1 MDHLEEHQDVIW
13 ALSKERIFKDMPEQV
28 LLALARRAKP
38 VSFIQG
44 DMVVKEGEEGQC
56 MYMILSG
63 EVHLQVEDF
72 DLDTLGTWEIFG
84 QIGLYGASR
93 HIYSAVVD
101 CPAELLCF
109 ERQDFHTIVEDDPA
123 FYSILVRN
131 LIDLMNDAF
140 KDIFSLRLRME
151 KNILPLGIAMSQEGN
166 FEHLLERMLL
176 EAKKLCNAD
185 AGTLYLRTD
194 DNRLAFKFMFTDSLG
209 IALGGSHGGQIDF
222 EPLPIFDPV
231 TGLPNTHNLAS
242 YVASTGLA
250 IQIPDVYHATHFD
263 FSGTKAF
270 DRMTGYRSISSL
282 TVPLKNYEGKV
293 IGVLQLWNALD
304 PDTGM
309 IKPFNEF
316 HKLVV
321 ESLTSQAAMVLNTQ
335 NLLLKQEQY
344 VKLEQDM
351 KTGREIQAGFL
362 PLNLPQLPG
371 YQTAGLLDPAREVA
385 GDFYD
390 IFNLADE
397 GRLALIIGDVCDK
410 GVGAALFMAL
420 FRSLLHAF
428 AEQHYQEQNLQLL
441 GIGASVPGDMRTTK
455 LTRSVGATALNN
467 AILQTNSYIAR
478 QHADANMFATV
489 FFGVLDLP
497 SDRLYY
503 INAGH
508 EAPILIGADGKV
520 KRSLNP
526 TGPALG
532 VFADAHF
539 GIESIYLEPGDVLFA
554 YTDGVPDAKNATG
567 VKFGKPRMK
576 ELLDQPVS
584 SARELLD
591 RIYIRLNEHLLESLQ
606 FDDITM
612 IALRRTN

>member
-1 MDHLEEHQDVIW
+1 
-13 ALSKERIFKDMPEQV
+13 
-28 LLALARRAKP
+28 
-38 VSFIQG
+38 
-44 DMVVKEGEEGQC
+44 
-56 MYMILSG
+56 
-63 EVHLQVEDF
+63 
-72 DLDTLGTWEIFG
+72 
-84 QIGLYGASR
+84 
-93 HIYSAVVD
+93 
-101 CPAELLCF
+101 
-109 ERQDFHTIVEDDPA
+109 
-123 FYSILVRN
+123 
-131 LIDLMNDAF
+131 
-140 KDIFSLRLRME
+140 
-151 KNILPLGIAMSQEGN
+151 MSQEGN
-166 FEHLLERMLL
+166 FDHLLERMLV
-176 EAKKLCNAD
+176 EAKKMCNAD

-194 DNRLAFKFMFTDSLG
+194 DDRLAFKFMFTDSLG
-209 IALGGSHGGQIDF
+209 IARGGSHGEPIDF
-222 EPLPIFDPV
+222 EPLPMFDPA

-242 YVASTGLA
+242 YVASTGSA
-250 IQIPDVYHATHFD
+250 IQIPDVYHAAHFD

-270 DRMTGYRSISSL
+270 DRMTGYRSVSSL
-282 TVPLKNYEGKV
+282 TVPLKNHEGKV
-293 IGVLQLWNALD
+293 IGVLQFWNALD
-304 PDTGM
+304 PDTGE

-335 NLLLKQEQY
+335 MLLNKQEQY

-362 PLNLPQLPG
+362 PVNLPQMAG

-397 GRLALIIGDVCDK
+397 DRLALIIGDVCDK

-428 AEQHYQEQNLQLL
+428 AEQHYQEQNLQFLE
-441 GIGASVPGDMRTTK
+441 IGASVPGDMRTTK
-455 LTRSVGATALNN
+455 MNRSVGATALNN

-478 QHADANMFATV
+478 HHADANMFATV
-489 FFGVLDLP
+489 FFGVLDVP

-520 KRSLNP
+520 KLTLNP

-532 VFADAHF
+532 VFADATF
-539 GIESIYLEPGDVLFA
+539 GIDSIYIEPGDILFA

-584 SARELLD
+584 SAKELLD

>member
-1 MDHLEEHQDVIW
+1 M
-13 ALSKERIFKDMPEQV
+13 LSKERIFRDMPEHV
-28 LLALARRAKP
+28 LLALARRVKP
-38 VSFIQG
+38 VSFNEG
-44 DMVVKEGEEGQC
+44 DTVLKEGEDGQC

-63 EVHLQVEDF
+63 EVRLQVENF
-72 DLDTLGTWEIFG
+72 NLDTLGTWAIFG
-84 QIGLYGASR
+84 QIGLFEASR
-93 HIYSAVVD
+93 HIYSAVVE
-101 CPAELLCF
+101 CKAELLCF
-109 ERQDFHTIVEDDPA
+109 ERQDFHDIFEDDPA
-123 FYSILVRN
+123 IYSILVHN

-140 KDIFSLRLRME
+140 RDIFSLRLRIE
-151 KNILPLGIAMSQEGN
+151 KDILPLGIAMSQEGSVEN
-166 FEHLLERMLL
+166 LLERMLV
-176 EAKKLCNAD
+176 EAKKMCNAD
-185 AGTLYLRTD
+185 GGTLYLRTD
-194 DNRLAFKFMFTDSLG
+194 DNHLAFKFMFTDSLG
-209 IALGGSHGGQIDF
+209 IARGGSHGEAIDL
-222 EPLPIFDPV
+222 EPLAIFDPE
-231 TGLPNTHNLAS
+231 TGIPNTHNLAS

-270 DRMTGYRSISSL
+270 DRMTGYHSVSSL
-282 TVPLKNYEGKV
+282 TVPLKNHEGKV

-304 PDTGM
+304 PDSGE

-321 ESLTSQAAMVLNTQ
+321 ESLTSQAALVLNTQ
-335 NLLLKQEQY
+335 MLLNKQEQY
-344 VKLEQDM
+344 LKLEQDM

-362 PLNLPQLPG
+362 PVNLPQIAG
-371 YQTAGLLDPAREVA
+371 YQTAGLLNAAREVA

-397 GRLALIIGDVCDK
+397 DRLALIIGDVCDK

-420 FRSLLHAF
+420 FSSLLHAF
-428 AEQHYQEQNLQLL
+428 AEQHYQEQNLQFLA
-441 GIGASVPGDMRTTK
+441 IGNSVPGDMRTTK
-455 LTRSVGATALNN
+455 MNRSVGATALNN
-467 AILQTNSYIAR
+467 AVLQTNSYITR
-478 QHADANMFATV
+478 HHADANMFATV
-489 FFGVLDLP
+489 FFGVLDVP

-520 KRSLNP
+520 KRTLNP

-532 VFADAHF
+532 VFAGAPF
-539 GIESIYLEPGDVLFA
+539 GIESIYIEPGDVLFA
-554 YTDGVPDAKNATG
+554 YTDGVPDAKNVAG

-584 SARELLD
+584 SAKELLD

>member
-1 MDHLEEHQDVIW
+1 METFQDVVL
-13 ALSKERIFKDMPEQV
+13 ALSKERIFRDMPEQA
-28 LLALARRAKP
+28 LRALAQRAKP
-38 VSFIQG
+38 VAFNQG
-44 DMVVKEGEEGQC
+44 DLVVKEGEAGQC

-63 EVHLQVEDF
+63 EVRLQVENF

-84 QIGLYGASR
+84 QIGLYEASR
-93 HIYSAVVD
+93 HIYSAVAD
-101 CPAELLCF
+101 CAAELLCF
-109 ERQDFHTIVEDDPA
+109 ERRDFHAIVEADPA
-123 FYSILVRN
+123 VYAILVHN

-140 KDIFSLRLRME
+140 RDIFSLRLQVE

-166 FEHLLERMLL
+166 FEQLLERMLV

-194 DNRLAFKFMFTDSLG
+194 DDRLAFKFMFTDLLG
-209 IALGGSHGGQIDF
+209 IARGGSTGKAIDL
-222 EPLPIFDPV
+222 EPLPIFDPA
-231 TGLPNTHNLAS
+231 TGIPNTHNLAT
-242 YVASTGLA
+242 YVASSGTA
-250 IQIPDVYHATHFD
+250 IQIPDVYQAAHFD

-270 DRMTGYRSISSL
+270 DRMTGYRSVSSL
-282 TVPLKNYEGKV
+282 TVPLKNHEGRV

-304 PDTGM
+304 PETGE

-321 ESLTSQAAMVLNTQ
+321 ELLTSQAALVLNTQ
-335 NLLLKQEQY
+335 MLLNKQEQY

-362 PLNLPQLPG
+362 PVNLPQLAG

-390 IFNLADE
+390 IFNLAEQD
-397 GRLALIIGDVCDK
+397 RLALIIGDVCDK

-428 AEQHYQEQNLQLL
+428 AEQHYQEQNLQFLA
-441 GIGASVPGDMRTTK
+441 IGASVPGDLRTTK
-455 LTRSVGATALNN
+455 MSRSVGATALNN
-467 AILQTNSYIAR
+467 AVLQTNSYIAR
-478 QHADANMFATV
+478 HHADANMFATV
-489 FFGVLDLP
+489 FFGVLDAP

-508 EAPILIGADGKV
+508 EAPILLGADGKV
-520 KRSLNP
+520 KRTLKP

-532 VFADAHF
+532 VFAEGNLWDRVDLPGAGRCAVWLYRRRARRQERGRGEIRQAAH
-539 GIESIYLEPGDVLFA
+539 ESA
-554 YTDGVPDAKNATG
+554 
-567 VKFGKPRMK
+567 
-576 ELLDQPVS
+576 
-584 SARELLD
+584 AR
-591 RIYIRLNEHLLESLQ
+591 R
-606 FDDITM
+606 
-612 IALRRTN
+612 AG